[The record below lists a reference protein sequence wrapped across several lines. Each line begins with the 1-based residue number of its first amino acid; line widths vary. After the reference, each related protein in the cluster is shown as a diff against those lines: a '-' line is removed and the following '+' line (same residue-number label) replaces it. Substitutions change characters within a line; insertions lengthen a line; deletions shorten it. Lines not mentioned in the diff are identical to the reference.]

1 MGNPIVKQLQFPNGE
16 TFDLPGGKS
25 APKTVYIGF
34 DETYDYVCDGV
45 ADDIEFKEAIEY
57 LKSISGG
64 YLYVGNGEYTFDCVV
79 RLWSNIHIVCQENVS
94 FKACAQKTFSLESP
108 TVINSNTI
116 ELSDEILS
124 SLKEGQEIG
133 FTDGSVGYLTTTD
146 KGQHNFIM
154 EINGYTVTV
163 KYPLSTTASMFSLL
177 YPGKFINN

>member
-1 MGNPIVKQLQFPNGE
+1 MGNPIVKRLQFPNGE

-79 RLWSNIHIVCQENVS
+79 RL
-94 FKACAQKTFSLESP
+94 
-108 TVINSNTI
+108 
-116 ELSDEILS
+116 
-124 SLKEGQEIG
+124 
-133 FTDGSVGYLTTTD
+133 
-146 KGQHNFIM
+146 
-154 EINGYTVTV
+154 
-163 KYPLSTTASMFSLL
+163 
-177 YPGKFINN
+177 